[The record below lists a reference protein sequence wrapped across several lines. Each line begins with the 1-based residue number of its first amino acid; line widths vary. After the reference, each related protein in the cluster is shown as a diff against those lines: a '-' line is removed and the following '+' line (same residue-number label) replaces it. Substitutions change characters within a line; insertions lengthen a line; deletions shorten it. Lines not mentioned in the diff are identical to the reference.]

1 MRQPVNRHV
10 HSLLAALWA
19 CGTGAG
25 LLLLWPLL
33 RAELRG
39 TVFAEL
45 WMPLIPVYV
54 VLGLWIAE
62 AIWAKIPSPRD
73 AAPEED

>member
-1 MRQPVNRHV
+1 MNRHV
-10 HSLLAALWA
+10 HGLLAALWA
-19 CGTGAG
+19 CGVGVG

-39 TVFAEL
+39 TVFNDL

-62 AIWAKIPSPRD
+62 VIWAKIPSPRD
-73 AAPEED
+73 AAPEND

>member
-1 MRQPVNRHV
+1 MNRQV
-10 HSLLAALWA
+10 HSVLAALWA
-19 CGTGAG
+19 CGVGVG

-39 TVFAEL
+39 TMFNEL

-62 AIWAKIPSPRD
+62 VIWAKIPSPRN
-73 AAPEED
+73 AEPEDN